1 MGREAQC
8 QCIWA
13 GESGQCKVLLET
25 AELIVRGAFRR
36 VIPISSMTYIAVD
49 GDNLTFCVGAD
60 KVALTLGAAQARSWA
75 KKLTTAP
82 PTLASKLG
90 ISSDSQLLLIGES
103 DSEELNS
110 ALAGAA
116 TRSST
121 IPGLIVACAH
131 TRAELDQALHRATA
145 YSSKPPIWIVYPK
158 GAGTPLPESVIRNTL
173 RSQGFIDT
181 KVASVDATYTAL
193 RFIKRT

>member
-36 VIPISSMTYIAVD
+36 VIPISSMTDIAVD

-103 DSEELNS
+103 DSEELSS

-121 IPGLIVACAH
+121 IPGLIVACVH
-131 TRAELDQALHRATA
+131 TQAELDQALHRATA

-193 RFIKRT
+193 RFIKRM